1 MWRPIA
7 DVLTGTDSGSATSE
21 TGTFCCSGLVPTA
34 NTWAVGGGAE
44 GAGYHQI
51 SSLETL
57 HKGTTHAH
65 YHDRDTV
72 GK

>member
-1 MWRPIA
+1 LGA
-7 DVLTGTDSGSATSE
+7 
-21 TGTFCCSGLVPTA
+21 LVECGRLSRDLEL
-34 NTWAVGGGAE
+34 AVRAGVGGAE

-51 SSLETL
+51 SSLESL

-65 YHDRDTV
+65 HHDRDTV